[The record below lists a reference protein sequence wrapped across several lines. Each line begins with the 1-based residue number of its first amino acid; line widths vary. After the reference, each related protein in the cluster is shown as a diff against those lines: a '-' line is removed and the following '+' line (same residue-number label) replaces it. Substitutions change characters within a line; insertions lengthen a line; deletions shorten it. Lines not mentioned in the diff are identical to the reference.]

1 MTANYPGLVSS
12 SNMENKRHR
21 VSKGQLKMD
30 NPKKLATHGTQDEEK
45 TKQKHNTIFVVYHYI
60 RKQDTIHPKKLR
72 QRQSNIV
79 FMRKLQ
85 RTSQH
90 GTQNVKTHNRTTQ
103 NTKKMNETTTTK
115 TTEGEIRS
123 SQMVSSSCL
132 L

>member
-1 MTANYPGLVSS
+1 M
-12 SNMENKRHR
+12 
-21 VSKGQLKMD
+21 
-30 NPKKLATHGTQDEEK
+30 
-45 TKQKHNTIFVVYHYI
+45 

-103 NTKKMNETTTTK
+103 NTKKMNEKTTTK
-115 TTEGEIRS
+115 KKRR
-123 SQMVSSSCL
+123 
-132 L
+132 